1 MRIRVVMLEDRGPD
15 AEQAL
20 RALRQSGMEVQARV
34 VDSEVS
40 FRSALREFSPDA
52 IIADFGMPAFDG
64 SRALQLAREQAPYV
78 PFIFVS
84 GALGE
89 EPAVDA
95 LKRGATDYVLKS
107 SLHRLAASVK
117 RAVQEA
123 KERRARE
130 EAEKRLQHTER
141 MLELFLRHLPGGAYI
156 KDLSG
161 RYLVVNDAFEKT
173 LRKRREE
180 ILGRTALELH
190 PESLGRQIMANDQAV
205 IRGGKN
211 VQVTEVLRQADG
223 DHTYLVHKF
232 PIRDENGSL
241 TLLGGISLDI
251 TDRIQQQKK
260 LARLLRIRELTSE
273 VNAAIAR
280 TRDRATLLTELCR
293 TAVEVGGMKAAWAA
307 LLDREGRHL
316 EPVAMSGAIN
326 MSLEEL
332 RTLLRNATLETV
344 SLPVLA
350 VMRGEMVVD
359 NDIANSA
366 LGASWKARCL
376 GNGFRSGISAPLFS
390 RGRLTGTFTLY
401 SGEPHYFD
409 SDELWL
415 FKDLAA
421 DIHLALENIERQE
434 QLDYLAYFDA
444 MTGIANRTLFL
455 DRVNRLLG
463 EARRTHTR
471 TALVLLDV
479 ERMRYINDS
488 FGRSAGDSLLRQ
500 LAARLSGQFGEET
513 IARIGLDTFAVCF
526 PGLTTAVEAGSVV
539 AAAFSGFFTPEFE
552 VGGKNHP
559 LSAKYGVALFPEDS
573 DQAEKLLEC
582 AETALKTAKTRAQTM
597 VFYTP
602 RLNAD
607 VAERMALET
616 RLRRA
621 VERREFVLHYQPK
634 LSVEDGQLDG
644 VEALLRWNDPVGGL
658 TLPAKFISVLEEN
671 GLIVEVGRW
680 ALEEAAAAHGRWQSE
695 GLSAPRVAVNISAA
709 QLQNERFARELVD
722 GASVHAA
729 HGIDL
734 EITESMVIH
743 DLDRSMKLLSALR
756 GSGVRVAMDD
766 FGTGYSSLSYLARL
780 PLDYLKVDRSFVDGL
795 ETNAD
800 HAAIVLAITT
810 LAHSLRLKVVAE
822 GVETEQQL
830 KRLRELRCDQ
840 IQGFLIGRPVPEQ
853 QIARM
858 LRG

>member
-1 MRIRVVMLEDRGPD
+1 MLEDRGLD
-15 AEQAL
+15 AEAEL
-20 RALRQSGMEVQARV
+20 RALRQAGIEVQARV
-34 VDSEVS
+34 ADSELS
-40 FRSALREFSPDA
+40 FRTALREFPADA
-52 IIADFGMPAFDG
+52 IIADFSMPTLNGM
-64 SRALQLAREQAPYV
+64 RALELARELAPYV

-84 GALGE
+84 AAPGE
-89 EPAVDA
+89 ESAVDA
-95 LKRGATDYVLKS
+95 LKCGATDYVLKS

-130 EAEKRLQHTER
+130 EAEKRLQRTER
-141 MLELFLRHLPGGAYI
+141 MLELFLRHLPGGAHI

-161 RYLVVNDAFEKT
+161 RYVVVNDAFEKT
-173 LRKRREE
+173 LHKPREE
-180 ILGRTALELH
+180 IIGRTALDLY
-190 PESLGRQIMANDQAV
+190 PETLAREIMANDQAM
-205 IRGGKN
+205 IRAGRN
-211 VQVTEVLRQADG
+211 VQVTEILRQADG

-232 PIRDENGSL
+232 PIRDENGAL
-241 TLLGGISLDI
+241 TLLGGVSLDI
-251 TDRIQQQKK
+251 TERIQQQKK

-293 TAVEVGGMKAAWAA
+293 VAVEVGGMRSAWAA
-307 LLDREGRHL
+307 LFDREGRYL
-316 EPVAMSGAIN
+316 EPVALSGRSSAT
-326 MSLEEL
+326 LEEL
-332 RTLLRNATLETV
+332 RGLLRTATLETV

-350 VMRGEMVVD
+350 VMRAEMVVD

-366 LGASWKARCL
+366 LGATWKTRCL
-376 GNGFRSGISAPLFS
+376 ANGYRSGISAPLFS

-401 SGEPHYFD
+401 SGEAHYFD

-444 MTGIANRTLFL
+444 LTGVANRTLFL

-463 EARRTHTR
+463 EARRAHTR

-479 ERMRYINDS
+479 ERMRFINDS
-488 FGRSAGDSLLRQ
+488 FGRSAGDALLRQ
-500 LAARLSGQFGEET
+500 LAARLGSQFGEEM
-513 IARIGLDTFAVCF
+513 IARIGLDAFGVCF
-526 PGLTTAVEAGSVV
+526 PGLATAVEAGSVV
-539 AAAFSGFFTPEFE
+539 AAAFSDFFKPEFE
-552 VGGKNHP
+552 IGGRHLP
-559 LSAKYGVALFPEDS
+559 VSAKYGVALFPEDS
-573 DQAEKLLEC
+573 DQAEHLLEC
-582 AETALKTAKTRAQTM
+582 AETALKTAKTRGETM

-634 LSVEDGQLDG
+634 LSVDDGRLDG
-644 VEALLRWNDPVGGL
+644 VEALLRWNDPVAGL
-658 TLPAKFISVLEEN
+658 TLPAKFIPLLEEN

-680 ALEEAAAAHGRWQSE
+680 ALEEAAAAHGRWRSE
-695 GLSAPRVAVNISAA
+695 GLKAPRIAVNISPV
-709 QLQNERFARELVD
+709 QLRNERFTQELVD
-722 GASVHAA
+722 AAQAHAA

-743 DLDRSMKLLSALR
+743 DLDRSMRLLSALR

-795 ETNAD
+795 ERNTD

-830 KRLRELRCDQ
+830 KLLRELRCDQ
-840 IQGFLIGRPVPEQ
+840 IQGFLVGRPVPEQ
-853 QIARM
+853 QIALM
-858 LRG
+858 LRD